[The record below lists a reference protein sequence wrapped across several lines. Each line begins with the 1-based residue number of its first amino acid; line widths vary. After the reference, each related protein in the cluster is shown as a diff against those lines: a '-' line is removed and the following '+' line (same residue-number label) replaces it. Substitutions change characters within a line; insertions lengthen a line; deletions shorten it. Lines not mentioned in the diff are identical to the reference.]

1 MPAFADGKSNH
12 VVKRGLSEKT
22 GCLILR
28 RILKKIIK

>member
-1 MPAFADGKSNH
+1 MPAIAKFRH
-12 VVKRGLSEKT
+12 FVKRGLSEKT